1 MSFSSGTFSLVAG
14 NPVVTGT
21 TISSTTQNNT
31 MSDVATGLSTCLLK
45 DGTQTATAAIPF
57 ITGVTTTSTT
67 FAVFNTTATTINAF
81 GAASVALNIGHASGA
96 ATALG
101 TWTFTSPATTTSI
114 TTGSTT
120 FTAWAGATT
129 LLTLGGTGATA
140 SVAIPGTLDSTSIST
155 GSLRTAG
162 GLGVTKALWV
172 GGLANIA
179 GAVTMQSSLSVTS
192 TISGSNLSGT
202 NTGDQSAASQ
212 AEMEAATSATVFG
225 TPLRQHFHPGHPKAF
240 IAFNGTGTPAVLAS
254 YNMDAVTPITDNGI
268 GDYTL
273 NIGTDFSTAN
283 YSVSGM
289 TEGDPTS
296 NTGRASALTWKEGG
310 TRTAGA
316 FQIVT
321 VWGVR
326 FDIASGGGPKDW
338 TYVSVHFLGDQ

>member
-1 MSFSSGTFSLVAG
+1 MSFSSGTFSLVSG

-96 ATALG
+96 ATCLG

-172 GGLANIA
+172 GGLTNIA
-179 GAVTMQSSLSVTS
+179 GAVTMQSTLNVTGVPTILTAAVDTNTTQAAS
-192 TISGSNLSGT
+192 TALVVNELAIRSATTDLAGKISGYIR
-202 NTGDQSAASQ
+202 
-212 AEMEAATSATVFG
+212 VVCF
-225 TPLRQHFHPGHPKAF
+225 F
-240 IAFNGTGTPAVLAS
+240 LAS
-254 YNMDAVTPITDNGI
+254 GNG
-268 GDYTL
+268 DT
-273 NIGTDFSTAN
+273 
-283 YSVSGM
+283 
-289 TEGDPTS
+289 
-296 NTGRASALTWKEGG
+296 GG
-310 TRTAGA
+310 TYTHRI
-316 FQIVT
+316 FYK
-321 VWGVR
+321 
-326 FDIASGGGPKDW
+326 P
-338 TYVSVHFLGDQ
+338 